1 MAMSLTLD
9 TEEDVYR
16 YQKALGLA
24 DSVADIVVEQSMEE
38 IRFLNT
44 KTGELFVPGDLVVLS
59 VGPSK
64 KLPGLF
70 DKL

>member
-24 DSVADIVVEQSMEE
+24 DSVADIVVDQSMEE
-38 IRFLNT
+38 FRFLNT
-44 KTGELFVPGDLVVLS
+44 KTGELFVPGDLVTLS

-64 KLPGLF
+64 KLPRPI
-70 DKL
+70 